1 MENQISFSENTFYLE
16 SEGSLTVTS
25 LIHFMRS
32 HISRKDSS
40 CALAEMSNSVQ
51 NLNETTHDLVVNLM
65 IERGKK
71 LNFGQK

>member
-1 MENQISFSENTFYLE
+1 
-16 SEGSLTVTS
+16 
-25 LIHFMRS
+25 MRS

-40 CALAEMSNSVQ
+40 SALAETSNSVQ

>member
-1 MENQISFSENTFYLE
+1 
-16 SEGSLTVTS
+16 
-25 LIHFMRS
+25 MRS

-40 CALAEMSNSVQ
+40 SALAEMSNSVQ